1 MDYTEVSNSIRMMM
15 KAQGIDEMYID
26 KEETLYYDESGNVK
40 HLIVKD
46 CKLNADSDTVFVLG
60 GVQAD
65 DIISLEELKTALGK
79 NLEKE
84 IKSTKDLKG
93 TFIEILRKENFR
105 KILQIIQDKGWHI
118 HFCIVQVLYY
128 GFVDIIDSIC
138 GLEFNPFAF
147 KAELYKVLKRNPNT
161 TISIFKKYKYP
172 NVGTKYIKDFLS
184 ELIILIDGVIAEDVK
199 KYRLNPLLVFL
210 KSCLEKAKEQKEL
223 IFIQNDLLVRPRSQI
238 GKSDI
243 QRNLI
248 LLVQMIP
255 NPVGKLLH
263 GAGNGHPLWFPLE
276 RGDGGS
282 IADISVEKM
291 THPGQGRILKGVA
304 GTGTALG
311 IRTLQNR
318 QLITAVR
325 GEQSGNAGGPVG
337 PIRFKFPGPQRLLH
351 GKAPFQEGPDGVR
364 LVPVGDNESPSHLTN
379 GVIDNE
385 TGVSQLGRVV
395 GLGTESIG
403 LLDENPV
410 PAVFAAAH
418 DEIRR
423 HRLFSV
429 GCVSQ
434 HNPSS
439 RVGIG
444 GQQGR
449 QVVGF
454 IDVHWS
460 FSLLISSDIIW
471 VAWGSSFHSAC
482 SITRLCSVSG
492 VSPG

>member
-60 GVQAD
+60 GVHAD

-223 IFIQNDLLVRPRSQI
+223 IFIQNETTHEWVGNFVQFYRQQILSFPKKTLVFDEEKQVMSQI
-238 GKSDI
+238 TEEDI
-243 QRNLI
+243 I
-248 LLVQMIP
+248 I
-255 NPVGKLLH
+255 
-263 GAGNGHPLWFPLE
+263 
-276 RGDGGS
+276 D
-282 IADISVEKM
+282 
-291 THPGQGRILKGVA
+291 
-304 GTGTALG
+304 
-311 IRTLQNR
+311 
-318 QLITAVR
+318 
-325 GEQSGNAGGPVG
+325 
-337 PIRFKFPGPQRLLH
+337 
-351 GKAPFQEGPDGVR
+351 GKAPDNYSFKESGSDAMIQVSDYVVSILRKYMIFLDR
-364 LVPVGDNESPSHLTN
+364 LEPEVDADIQNF
-379 GVIDNE
+379 
-385 TGVSQLGRVV
+385 
-395 GLGTESIG
+395 
-403 LLDENPV
+403 DENQMNNYKLLNRILADSMNYNP
-410 PAVFAAAH
+410 
-418 DEIRR
+418 
-423 HRLFSV
+423 LFV
-429 GCVSQ
+429 HFVACQ
-434 HNPSS
+434 HTVAKYHKYIQEYGDS
-439 RVGIG
+439 R
-444 GQQGR
+444 
-449 QVVGF
+449 
-454 IDVHWS
+454 
-460 FSLLISSDIIW
+460 
-471 VAWGSSFHSAC
+471 ANE
-482 SITRLCSVSG
+482 
-492 VSPG
+492 